1 VGFHPPRLPP
11 CEWYNQAMM
20 ISTKYTHADLLAMPD
35 DGKRR
40 EIIEG
45 ELFVTPSPASNH
57 QRILLNLAWAFREY
71 LKVHSVGELLI
82 APLDVILSE
91 YDVLEPD
98 LLFVLKE
105 HQTIVRDWVR
115 GAPDLVVEILS
126 PTTEARDR
134 GPKMK
139 AYARFGVGEHWI
151 VDPVAQ
157 AIEVYRLAAGGFQ
170 LAQTCAE
177 DEPLE
182 TPLLPGFLLPVGS
195 LFQF

>member
-1 VGFHPPRLPP
+1 
-11 CEWYNQAMM
+11 MI

-45 ELFVTPSPASNH
+45 ELFVTPSPLDIH
-57 QRILLNLAWAFREY
+57 QKILFNLTLALGKFLE
-71 LKVHSVGELLI
+71 VHPLGELRF

-91 YDVLEPD
+91 HDVLEPD

-105 HQTIVRDWVR
+105 HRTIVRDWVR

-126 PTTEARDR
+126 PATEARDR

-139 AYARFGVGEHWI
+139 AYARFGVGEYWI

-157 AIEVYRLAAGGFQ
+157 VIEVYRLATEGFQ
-170 LAQTCAE
+170 LAKMCAK
-177 DEPLE
+177 DDTVE
-182 TPLLPGFLLPVGS
+182 TPLLPGFLLPVGPV
-195 LFQF
+195 FQS